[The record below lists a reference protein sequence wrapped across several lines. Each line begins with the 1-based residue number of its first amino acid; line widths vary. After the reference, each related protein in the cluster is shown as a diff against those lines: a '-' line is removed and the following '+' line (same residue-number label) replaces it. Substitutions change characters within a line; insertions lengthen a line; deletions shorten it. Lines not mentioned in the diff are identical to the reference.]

1 MRILVGSYHF
11 SPDVGG
17 LETASALLATQFAA
31 QGHEVRLVT
40 QTEREDRAAWPFSVI
55 RRPRPRA
62 LLQHVRWCQVFFQN
76 NISLHGLWPALLCR
90 KPWIVVHQTWLRD
103 IHGGEGWREGLKRF
117 LIRWAVNVSIS
128 EAIAADL
135 HVPSVRIGN
144 PYRSEV
150 FRRRP
155 EEVRDRDLVFLG
167 RLVSDKGL
175 DLLVEALGIL
185 RGENLRPRLTVIG
198 AGPEEAAVR
207 GQAQSAGVSGQ
218 IDFAGPKSGD
228 KLSRLLNAHRIMV
241 VPSRWAEPFG
251 IVALEGIACGCV
263 VVGSERGGLQEAIG
277 PCGLTFPNGDAAALA
292 AALKRLLTEP
302 QLGPSLL
309 AGRAAHLARFEA
321 ATVARE
327 YLQVFADQIG

>member
-1 MRILVGSYHF
+1 MRILVGSHHF

-17 LETASALLATQFAA
+17 LETASALLATEFAA

-40 QTEREDRAAWPFSVI
+40 QTEREDGAAWPFSVI
-55 RRPRPRA
+55 RQPPPLT
-62 LLQHVRWCQVFFQN
+62 LLRHVRWCEVFFQN
-76 NISLHGLWPALLCR
+76 NISLQAVWPALLCR
-90 KPWIVVHQTWLRD
+90 KPWIVAHQTWLRD
-103 IHGGEGWREGLKRF
+103 IHGGQSWRERLKRF
-117 LIRWAVNVSIS
+117 LLRWAVNVSIS
-128 EAIAADL
+128 EAISKDL
-135 HVPSVRIGN
+135 RVPSVRIGN

-150 FRRRP
+150 FRLRP
-155 EEVRDRDLVFLG
+155 EQPRNQDLVFLG

-175 DLLVEALGIL
+175 DVLVEALGIL

-207 GQAQSAGVSGQ
+207 GQAQCAGVSGQ
-218 IDFAGPKSGD
+218 LDFVGPKSGD
-228 KLSRLLNAHRIMV
+228 ELALRLNAHRIMV

-263 VVGSERGGLQEAIG
+263 VVGSAGGGLQEAIG

-292 AALKRLLTEP
+292 AALKRLLMEP

-309 AGRAAHLARFEA
+309 AERAAHLARFEA
-321 ATVARE
+321 AAVARQ
-327 YLQVFADQIG
+327 YLQLFVEQLG